1 MTGWKKALVIVTND
15 GRKRDGSK
23 WLGCVLAGK
32 RVFSG
37 GNAQRTLEHR
47 RQVPTSSGFQV
58 CFITPSCFTF
68 VHHCVFT
75 FFFHNREI
83 APCSLKECHERTITW
98 ATVLNESKAVARAIM
113 VAPSEKVLI
122 SAREGSIRWVE
133 CVLGALFSG
142 GVPTHINPSC
152 SYAQFKQCIET
163 CQTRWLFIEDKLV
176 C

>member
-1 MTGWKKALVIVTND
+1 MQVAWSCLGWQTCLFPAEMLNALWNTVDKYPHKVAF
-15 GRKRDGSK
+15 RF
-23 WLGCVLAGK
+23 V
-32 RVFSG
+32 
-37 GNAQRTLEHR
+37 
-47 RQVPTSSGFQV
+47 SSRPDV
-58 CFITPSCFTF
+58 SDLFIILCLP
-68 VHHCVFT
+68 
-75 FFFHNREI
+75 FFHHYREI

-152 SYAQFKQCIET
+152 SHAQFKQCIET